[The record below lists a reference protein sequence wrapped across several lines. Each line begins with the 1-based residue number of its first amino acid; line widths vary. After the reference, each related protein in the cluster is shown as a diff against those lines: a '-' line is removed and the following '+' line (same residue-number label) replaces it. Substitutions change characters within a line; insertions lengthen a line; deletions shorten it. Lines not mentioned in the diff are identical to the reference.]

1 MSTENILLFSVF
13 IVIYTYIYKKR
24 CKQSVKTR
32 LQRFLVYGLYR
43 CPAKEPDSDIGIYA
57 LFSRLLVRVVGHVA
71 AVSLHAVV
79 LFA

>member
-13 IVIYTYIYKKR
+13 IVIYIHIQKR

-43 CPAKEPDSDIGIYA
+43 CPAKEPDSDIWIYA
-57 LFSRLLVRVVGHVA
+57 LFS
-71 AVSLHAVV
+71 
-79 LFA
+79 

>member
-13 IVIYTYIYKKR
+13 IYIHIQKR

-43 CPAKEPDSDIGIYA
+43 CSAKEPDSDIVIYT
-57 LFSRLLVRVVGHVA
+57 LFS
-71 AVSLHAVV
+71 
-79 LFA
+79 

>member
-13 IVIYTYIYKKR
+13 IVIYIHIQKR

-43 CPAKEPDSDIGIYA
+43 CPDKEPDSDIGIYT
-57 LFSRLLVRVVGHVA
+57 LFS
-71 AVSLHAVV
+71 
-79 LFA
+79 

>member
-13 IVIYTYIYKKR
+13 IYIHIQKR

-43 CPAKEPDSDIGIYA
+43 YPAKEPDSDTISV

-71 AVSLHAVV
+71 AVSLHTVV
-79 LFA
+79 LLA

>member
-43 CPAKEPDSDIGIYA
+43 CPAKEPDSDI
-57 LFSRLLVRVVGHVA
+57 
-71 AVSLHAVV
+71 
-79 LFA
+79 

>member
-13 IVIYTYIYKKR
+13 IVIYIHIQKR

>member
-32 LQRFLVYGLYR
+32 LQRFLFLFCHTAVRLKNRTVISGFILYS
-43 CPAKEPDSDIGIYA
+43 ADS
-57 LFSRLLVRVVGHVA
+57 
-71 AVSLHAVV
+71 SLE
-79 LFA
+79 